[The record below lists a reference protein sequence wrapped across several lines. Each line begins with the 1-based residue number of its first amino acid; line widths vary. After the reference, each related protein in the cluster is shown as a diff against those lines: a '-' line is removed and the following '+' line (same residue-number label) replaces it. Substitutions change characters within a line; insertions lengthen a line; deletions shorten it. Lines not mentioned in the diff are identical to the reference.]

1 MTKAIVI
8 DDDIDTVDVFCEYL
22 EIQEVTVIGK
32 GYNGKDAVELY
43 QKFRPDIVFL
53 DSMMPDYDGC
63 YALEK
68 IMQIDR
74 KSKVVMVTADM
85 TADTEQKL
93 TELNATAIV
102 YKPFDI
108 NRIMEVIGKLVEGE
122 KLLC

>member
-22 EIQEVTVIGK
+22 ELQNVCVLGK

-74 KSKVVMVTADM
+74 KSIVVMVTADM

>member
-1 MTKAIVI
+1 MIKAIVI